1 MTRPAESESGSVI
14 LVVEDEIELSRL
26 FVEALGDAGF
36 RVVPAY
42 SVADALSSL
51 ASHTVDA
58 AILDVELRDGPV
70 FPVADQMAARGI
82 PFFRFRCLLSSGS
95 EAASGR
101 AICHQTVQCQR
112 ASAPGE

>member
-42 SVADALSSL
+42 SVADVDFFQSL
-51 ASHTVDA
+51 VVAW
-58 AILDVELRDGPV
+58 RDETLTSL
-70 FPVADQMAARGI
+70 VADRFDTTASFVVDCFI
-82 PFFRFRCLLSSGS
+82 PIVLGAGANREFQVQYGNGFLHVREGS
-95 EAASGR
+95 
-101 AICHQTVQCQR
+101 
-112 ASAPGE
+112 